1 MKFLITCLLVF
12 GFVSPHRIQ
21 AQNIVWDPE
30 NSTYD
35 GKSFVQLQPGIG
47 ATSPGFPSASN
58 PVGAGIAVSGVY
70 AFGFAT
76 AIPGATGPT
85 MSQTELNASA
95 LKAGTNLVLRFTK
108 AETEQVSFIAMV
120 ADASDPG
127 NIGFKQL
134 SPTQI
139 EIRARIVNPIV
150 SENNNPDTVEAV
162 FGFIVQTTALPN
174 SAFNFRGTLFVTDM
188 HWIDL
193 DPPGIADLPQAQ
205 SADDVAGMV
214 AGIVASGISGN
225 TANFN
230 AFMPEKFFVFA
241 RDNGVDVNGAN
252 CLGYR
257 TYVELTGSDEGFFK
271 LNTPTDQV
279 YEDPNFDIDGNGQ
292 ADPMWRYRIS
302 NTTWSRQTLSF
313 GKVSSN
319 PVVVTPPSPDF
330 DGNGEVGFTDFLLL
344 AQSYGKE
351 QTALGF
357 DARVDLNSDG
367 IIDFK
372 DFLQFAQAFGKPLS
386 SGKITRQ

>member
-205 SADDVAGMV
+205 SADDVATIRWW
-214 AGIVASGISGN
+214 IVARHGRRDRCQWHFRKYRQFQRLY
-225 TANFN
+225 AR
-230 AFMPEKFFVFA
+230 KVFCFCPGQWC
-241 RDNGVDVNGAN
+241 R
-252 CLGYR
+252 CQWC
-257 TYVELTGSDEGFFK
+257 K
-271 LNTPTDQV
+271 LL
-279 YEDPNFDIDGNGQ
+279 
-292 ADPMWRYRIS
+292 RIS
-302 NTTWSRQTLSF
+302 HLR
-313 GKVSSN
+313 
-319 PVVVTPPSPDF
+319 
-330 DGNGEVGFTDFLLL
+330 
-344 AQSYGKE
+344 
-351 QTALGF
+351 
-357 DARVDLNSDG
+357 R
-367 IIDFK
+367 IDRK
-372 DFLQFAQAFGKPLS
+372 
-386 SGKITRQ
+386 R